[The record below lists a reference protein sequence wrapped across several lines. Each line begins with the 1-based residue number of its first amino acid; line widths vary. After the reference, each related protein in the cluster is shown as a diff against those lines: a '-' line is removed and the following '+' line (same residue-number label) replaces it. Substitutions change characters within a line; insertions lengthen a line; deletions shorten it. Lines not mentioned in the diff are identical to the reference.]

1 MGDKGTPFS
10 VLKRVMATATAADY
24 GKVSLAVIQRE
35 RRSRSR
41 RMSMGLAPFFRRFEL
56 PWSLE
61 EESERKFK
69 KLLRI
74 LLIIATLLA
83 ILFALLPKRQT
94 ERMKPEDVR
103 ERVAQL
109 IVEKPKPPPP
119 PPPPE
124 PEKKP
129 DVEKPKPV
137 ETKPVE
143 KPKPNVRN
151 QGMLALQ
158 DELEALRD
166 QNLDLADPQMKAPV
180 ADARSERNLITS
192 QAGKASGG
200 INTANM
206 ARGFGGG
213 AGAIGTHATTQVS
226 HGTRPRSEC
235 GRARA
240 AHAAAAARLRV
251 HAKKSRSCSIAT
263 RVRCMRSMA
272 ARCAI
277 SPNLRESWCSNSRSR
292 PRARSPCA
300 AWYRAS

>member
-1 MGDKGTPFS
+1 
-10 VLKRVMATATAADY
+10 
-24 GKVSLAVIQRE
+24 
-35 RRSRSR
+35 
-41 RMSMGLAPFFRRFEL
+41 MSMGLAPFFRRFEL
-56 PWSLE
+56 PWALE

-83 ILFALLPKRQT
+83 ILIVLLPKRQA
-94 ERMKPEDVR
+94 ERLKPEDVR

-119 PPPPE
+119 PPPPPE
-124 PEKKP
+124 EKKP
-129 DVEKPKPV
+129 EPEEPKPT
-137 ETKPVE
+137 EQKPVE

-180 ADARSERNLITS
+180 EDARSERNLITS

-213 AGAIGTHATTQVS
+213 AGAIGTHTSTQVS
-226 HGTRPRSEC
+226 HGTGLDPNAGGKVQRTGTSGKASRAREEVEIVFDRNKGALYALY
-235 GRARA
+235 GRA
-240 AHAAAAARLRV
+240 LRDQPELAGKLV
-251 HAKKSRSCSIAT
+251 LEFTIAPSGEITMCRVVSSELKDPELEKKIVA
-263 RVRCMRSMA
+263 RVRLIRFKA
-272 ARCAI
+272 ADVEPLTVSKPI
-277 SPNLRESWCSNSRSR
+277 DFFP
-292 PRARSPCA
+292 A
-300 AWYRAS
+300 A

>member
-1 MGDKGTPFS
+1 
-10 VLKRVMATATAADY
+10 
-24 GKVSLAVIQRE
+24 
-35 RRSRSR
+35 
-41 RMSMGLAPFFRRFEL
+41 MSMGLAPYFRRFEL
-56 PWSLE
+56 PWDLGE
-61 EESERKFK
+61 ETERRFL
-69 KLLRI
+69 KLVRI
-74 LLIIATLLA
+74 LLVISTVLA
-83 ILFALLPKRQT
+83 IILFLLP
-94 ERMKPEDVR
+94 MPNR
-103 ERVAQL
+103 ERVKPSDLPERVVQL

-129 DVEKPKPV
+129 EIEKPKPT
-137 ETKPVE
+137 EQKPVE

-213 AGAIGTHATTQVS
+213 AGAIGTHSTTQVS
-226 HGTRPRSEC
+226 HGAGLDPNAGGRVQRSGNSGKASRAREEVEIVFDRNKGALYALY
-235 GRARA
+235 GRA
-240 AHAAAAARLRV
+240 LRDQPELAGKLV
-251 HAKKSRSCSIAT
+251 LEFTIAPSGEITMCRVVSSELKDPELEKKIVA
-263 RVRCMRSMA
+263 RVRLIRFKPADVEPLTVSKPIDFFPA
-272 ARCAI
+272 A
-277 SPNLRESWCSNSRSR
+277 
-292 PRARSPCA
+292 
-300 AWYRAS
+300 

>member
-1 MGDKGTPFS
+1 MS
-10 VLKRVMATATAADY
+10 V
-24 GKVSLAVIQRE
+24 
-35 RRSRSR
+35 
-41 RMSMGLAPFFRRFEL
+41 GLAPFFRRFEL

-74 LLIIATLLA
+74 LLAIATLLA
-83 ILFALLPKRQT
+83 LLIFLLPKRQT

-129 DVEKPKPV
+129 EIEKPKPT
-137 ETKPVE
+137 EKPVE

-151 QGMLALQ
+151 QGMLALA
-158 DELEALRD
+158 DELADLRD
-166 QNLDLADPQMKAPV
+166 QNLDLQDPQLKTPV

-192 QAGKASGG
+192 QAGRASGG

-213 AGAIGTHATTQVS
+213 AGAIGTHTSTQVQ
-226 HGTRPRSEC
+226 HGSGLDPNAGGKVQRTGNSGKASRAREEVEIVFDRNKGALYALY
-235 GRARA
+235 GRA
-240 AHAAAAARLRV
+240 LREKPELAGKLV
-251 HAKKSRSCSIAT
+251 LEFTIAPTGEITNVRVVSSELNDPELEKKIVA
-263 RVRCMRSMA
+263 RVRQIRFKPADVEPLTVSKPIDFFPA
-272 ARCAI
+272 A
-277 SPNLRESWCSNSRSR
+277 
-292 PRARSPCA
+292 
-300 AWYRAS
+300 

>member
-1 MGDKGTPFS
+1 MS
-10 VLKRVMATATAADY
+10 V
-24 GKVSLAVIQRE
+24 
-35 RRSRSR
+35 
-41 RMSMGLAPFFRRFEL
+41 GLAPFFRRFEL

-83 ILFALLPKRQT
+83 ILIVLLPKRQT

-124 PEKKP
+124 EKKP
-129 DVEKPKPV
+129 EPEKPKP
-137 ETKPVE
+137 TDQKPVE

-166 QNLDLADPQMKAPV
+166 TNVDLADPQMKAPV
-180 ADARSERNLITS
+180 EDARSERNLITS
-192 QAGKASGG
+192 QAGRASGG

-213 AGAIGTHATTQVS
+213 AGAIGTHTATAVS
-226 HGTRPRSEC
+226 HGTGLDPNAGGRVQRSGTSGKASRAREEVEIVFDRNKGALYALY
-235 GRARA
+235 GRA
-240 AHAAAAARLRV
+240 LRDQPELAGKV
-251 HAKKSRSCSIAT
+251 VLEFTIAPSGEITMCRVVSSELKDPELEKKIVA
-263 RVRCMRSMA
+263 RVRLIRFKA
-272 ARCAI
+272 ADVEPLTVSKPI
-277 SPNLRESWCSNSRSR
+277 DFTPSV
-292 PRARSPCA
+292 
-300 AWYRAS
+300 